1 MLKSVIS
8 NFKLPS
14 IRNKK
19 KKKKLLYVV
28 IPDSQIDVIKVETME
43 SLLLILWLKSCSDT
57 DE

>member
-19 KKKKLLYVV
+19 KKLKLLYVV

>member
-19 KKKKLLYVV
+19 KEKKLLYVV

>member
-19 KKKKLLYVV
+19 KKLKLLYVV
-28 IPDSQIDVIKVETME
+28 IPDSQIEVIKVETME